1 MSKPQIK
8 QFRLSTAEELICEVI
23 EWDTEESTAIVIR
36 AAFKII
42 ESENWKTGVKVL
54 AFRPFMAFGEDP
66 SIIQTINALHIVG
79 ELTPSSELLKMYV
92 KCVSK
97 MKKDIKTLKSAPTF
111 DLDELNHLS
120 DDELGDYLKDYF
132 KNEHNMKS
140 FKKDSDST
148 ENIIKFTPRDKS
160 TLH

>member
-66 SIIQTINALHIVG
+66 SIIQTINALHIVA
-79 ELTPSSELLKMYV
+79 EVTPNSELLKMYV

-97 MKKDIKTLKSAPTF
+97 MKKEMKIFKTNPTF

-120 DDELGDYLKDYF
+120 DDELGEYLKEYF
-132 KNEHNMKS
+132 KNEKNK
-140 FKKDSDST
+140 KILKDSDST
-148 ENIIKFTPRDKS
+148 ANIIKFTPRDKS